1 MNYKFS
7 GTKMKKKITPKP
19 TEAELEILQV
29 LWKNGPSTVRTI
41 NDKLNEKKYV
51 GYTTTL
57 KIMQIMAEKNLVSR
71 DMESRSHIYK
81 AAYKQDETQKVLLDK
96 LLDTAFG
103 GSASKLVMQALGNKK
118 TSKEEIDEIRKFLDK
133 IEKDKK

>member
-1 MNYKFS
+1 
-7 GTKMKKKITPKP
+7 MKKKKIIKP
-19 TEAELEILQV
+19 TEAELEILQII
-29 LWKNGPSTVRTI
+29 WESGPSTVRFI
-41 NDKLNEKKYV
+41 NDKLNKKREV

-71 DMESRSHIYK
+71 DMENRSHIYK
-81 AAYKQDETQKVLLDK
+81 AAYKQDETQKVLLNK

-118 TSKEEIDEIRKFLDK
+118 TSKEEIEEIRKFLDK
-133 IEKDKK
+133 IEKGKK